1 MRVLRYEVP
10 VDDRV
15 HGHRLSG
22 QVLHVASRQPA
33 VVEFW
38 AAADIRAP
46 VTRFF
51 RVYGTGQLIPTEVE
65 FVGTCFDG
73 SGQALVWHL
82 FTGIRQ
88 ELERG
93 AAR

>member
-15 HGHRLSG
+15 HGHRLTG
-22 QVLHVASRQPA
+22 KVLHVASREPQL
-33 VVEFW
+33 VEFW
-38 AAADIRAP
+38 ALADIRAP
-46 VTRFF
+46 VVRFF
-51 RVYGTGQLIPTEVE
+51 RVYATGQPIPTAVDY
-65 FVGTCFDG
+65 VGTCFDG
-73 SGQALVWHL
+73 SGRALVWHL
-82 FTGIRQ
+82 FTGIRH